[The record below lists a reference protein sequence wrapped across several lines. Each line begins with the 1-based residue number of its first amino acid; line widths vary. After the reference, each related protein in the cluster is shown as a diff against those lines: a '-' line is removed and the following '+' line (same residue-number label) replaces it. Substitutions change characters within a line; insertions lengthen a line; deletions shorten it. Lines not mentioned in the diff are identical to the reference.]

1 MAHNLSKV
9 KHVVAVLA
17 GKGGVGKSTVAQG
30 LALYYQ
36 KLGYKVGLMDADL
49 YGPSQKKML
58 SEGSPPSSI
67 EERIIPAAGRGIP
80 FISMAHFLP
89 QDGPASVRAPIVNG
103 VIKQFIHQVD
113 WGELDFLLIDF
124 PPGTGD
130 IQLTLIQEAKI
141 SGAVVVTTPQQI
153 ALLDVARSVAMLREM
168 HVPIAGVIEN
178 MSHLTLP
185 NQEMIYPFGRGGGEE
200 FARENN
206 LYFLGKIPIEAAIS
220 RCCDEG
226 RSIFDVDGEAARA
239 LSKIGENVKEQL
251 EAFQTLQRSK
261 SLIGLSQK
269 DLHTFTI
276 EWSDGKIADY
286 CLSDLQ
292 RRCPCAR
299 CRGEPPK
306 IDEEVQAL
314 RFEHRGGYALQVI
327 FDRGCSKGIYPLEML
342 YRMGVQ

>member
-17 GKGGVGKSTVAQG
+17 GKGGVGKSTVALN

-49 YGPSQKKML
+49 YGPSQRKML
-58 SEGSPPSSI
+58 AEEIPPSSRD
-67 EERIIPAAGRGIP
+67 ERIVPAQARGIP

-89 QDGPASVRAPIVNG
+89 QDGPASVRAPIANG

-113 WGELDFLLIDF
+113 WGELDFLIIDF

-153 ALLDVARSVAMLREM
+153 ALIDVARTVAMLREM
-168 HVPIAGVIEN
+168 RVPIAGVIEN
-178 MSHLTLP
+178 MSHLALT

-200 FARENN
+200 FARVNN
-206 LYFLGKIPIEAAIS
+206 LYFLGHIPIEAEIS

-226 RSIFDVDGEAARA
+226 KSLFETDVEAARL
-239 LSKIGENVKEQL
+239 LSKIGERVKQQL
-251 EAFQTLQRSK
+251 EAFQSLQGSK

-286 CLSDLQ
+286 GLSDLQ

-299 CRGEPPK
+299 CRGEPPEVS
-306 IDEEVQAL
+306 EEVRAL
-314 RFEHRGGYALQVI
+314 RFEHVGGYALQVI

-342 YRMGVQ
+342 YGMGV